1 MYTSDHVPV
10 QLQRRQALALALGL
24 AASPWAQA
32 QPVATEDETWTD
44 SRRRREIP
52 VRIRWP
58 LDTLPAPVAGHPV
71 VLFSHGLGGTRD
83 SGSVWGEAWVAAGCV
98 VVHLQHPG
106 SDLAAVRAVT
116 DSFADRA
123 GLRRAAGPQQLL
135 ARLQDVRFALDEL
148 ARRQRAG
155 VGRWDKARPD
165 AVGMSGH
172 SFGAHTTLG
181 IAGQSYPGFA
191 GITEPRLAAFIA
203 FSPSLPIGGGAQ
215 QAFARITQP
224 MLCLTGTRDDDVAGT
239 GATPQQR
246 MAVFDALPAGHKA
259 QLILQDADHM
269 TFGGQTGRAAEIIPR
284 EAVTRSLQPR
294 HHALAAA
301 ITADWWR
308 AELMN
313 DAAAKARLARPQ
325 GLAAGDVW
333 KTG

>member
-1 MYTSDHVPV
+1 MNPSDPAPA
-10 QLQRRQALALALGL
+10 QLQRRQALALAFGL
-24 AASPWAQA
+24 AVAPWTHAQS
-32 QPVATEDETWTD
+32 VATEDETWTD
-44 SRRRREIP
+44 SRRQRDVP

-58 LDTLPAPVAGHPV
+58 ANTFPVPAGGHPV

-83 SGSVWGEAWVAAGCV
+83 GGSVWGEAWVAAGFV

-106 SDLAAVRAVT
+106 SDLAAVRAVA

-123 GLRRAAGPQQLL
+123 GLRRAASPQQLL

-155 VGRWDKARPD
+155 VGRWATARPD

-191 GITEPRLAAFIA
+191 GMTEPRLAGFIA
-203 FSPSLPIGGGAQ
+203 FSPSLPVAGDAQ

-239 GATPQQR
+239 GATPEQR
-246 MAVFDALPAGHKA
+246 MAVFAALPAGHKA
-259 QLILQDADHM
+259 QLVLQDADHM
-269 TFGGQTGRAAEIIPR
+269 TFGGQNGHAAEIIPR
-284 EAVTRSLQPR
+284 EAITRILQPQHR
-294 HHALAAA
+294 ALVAA
-301 ITADWWR
+301 ITTDWWR
-308 AELMN
+308 GQLMN

-325 GLAAGDVW
+325 GLAVGDVW
-333 KTG
+333 NTG